1 MPKAV
6 ITLSDEEGGV
16 GMTVFLEDGF
26 TPTSEAHCATNMLV
40 KHMETMS
47 EKFSAGE
54 TKWVEGDE
62 AGWIQGDVVALPST
76 LSSIMTTDARLIAG

>member
-26 TPTSEAHCATNMLV
+26 TPTSAAHCAANMLV

-54 TKWVEGDE
+54 TKWVEGDD
-62 AGWIQGDVVALPST
+62 AAWIQGDVVALPSK
-76 LSSIMTTDARLIAG
+76 LANIVTTDAYLIAG